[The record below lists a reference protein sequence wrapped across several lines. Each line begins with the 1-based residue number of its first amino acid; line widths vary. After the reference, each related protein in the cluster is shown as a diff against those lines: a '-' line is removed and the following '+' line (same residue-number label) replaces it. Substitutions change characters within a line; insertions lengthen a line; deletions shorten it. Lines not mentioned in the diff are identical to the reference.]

1 MSKEKLDIF
10 QRHQI
15 LFDLLSKFG
24 ERGFELFEKSCAII
38 EGNSEPAI
46 SYWTRSLDRE
56 PPPWQRISS
65 AGTLS
70 ARKKILTT
78 GWHP

>member
-15 LFDLLSKFG
+15 LFDLLNKFG

-38 EGNSEPAI
+38 EVSSEPEVA
-46 SYWTRSLDRE
+46 
-56 PPPWQRISS
+56 SS
-65 AGTLS
+65 ETE
-70 ARKKILTT
+70 TN
-78 GWHP
+78 PDNQD